1 MKRSLNSWKKTT
13 FEVVDIIEKNE
24 FSLDD
29 IYVYEEI
36 FFKKYPNNNTIKASI
51 RRNLQE
57 LRDLGLIKFLGN
69 GKYKKLWSSQK

>member
-1 MKRSLNSWKKTT
+1 M
-13 FEVVDIIEKNE
+13 
-24 FSLDD
+24 
-29 IYVYEEI
+29 YVYEEI
-36 FFKKYPNNNTIKASI
+36 FLKKYPNNNTIKASI